1 MAGEAILIVDDSPL
15 NLKLARILLKGQGY
29 VIGTA
34 KEGNE
39 ALSMVGTFKPQL
51 ILTDVQMPGIDG
63 LEVVRRIKANPDTR
77 DIIVVALTSYAM
89 KRDEEKARS
98 AGCDGYI
105 SKPFE
110 SRKLLLQIRQYLD
123 ARPVRE
129 SHSPRKRVV
138 LVAED
143 DPVERKRLCTA
154 LEEAGFT
161 TIAAE
166 DGAEAIEKARL
177 TTPDL
182 IVSDIL
188 LPRLDGLTL
197 CRAARNEPSLASVP
211 ILLRTA
217 RSVEKSDERM
227 ARDMGASALVS
238 KTQDL
243 EAFRHAVDTA
253 LSDDVAALQ
262 AELVSVYSITQ
273 EFLVEGEQH
282 SRRLYEELQT
292 GLDVQGARRC
302 LHGWAGTAGS
312 LGFPQIS
319 QAAFDLDTL
328 LGLSASDVDMLETR
342 FKQLLKL
349 FADALEDARKV
360 APVLAEIVKILS
372 GRSIALIGFDA
383 SEASRTQRLLQQA
396 RASCESV
403 EPGQMHSGAG
413 RTFDIAI
420 VKLTG
425 TGVAS
430 ATQGRVL
437 AGAEGAVLLVGP
449 RELVIQAQHEYQS
462 HVRDFL
468 IEPYSAEEIRLR
480 CCRLVSRSRIKP
492 SALPVSTP
500 AVSAEVARSA
510 GLMTKSAQ
518 RPTRVLILDDDPTV
532 IALVSRTLHGH
543 EIECLAASHAGDVVR
558 MAAQFKPDVI
568 VLDVNLPQMDGFEV
582 LASIKNDDRTKEI
595 AVVMLTA
602 RQQEPDI
609 MKGFGLGAADYI
621 VKPFSP
627 MELVARIRRLVRK

>member
-143 DPVERKRLCTA
+143 DPVERRMLCAA
-154 LEEAGFT
+154 LEDAGFA

-166 DGAEAIEKARL
+166 DGAEAIEQARL

-188 LPRLDGLTL
+188 MPRLDGFTL
-197 CRAARNEPSLASVP
+197 CRAVRNEPGLASVP

-217 RSVEKSDERM
+217 GSIEKSDERM

-238 KTQDL
+238 NTQDL
-243 EAFRHAVDTA
+243 EAFRHAVNTA
-253 LSDDVAALQ
+253 LADDVPALQ

-273 EFLVEGEQH
+273 EFLLEGEQQ
-282 SRRLYEELQT
+282 SRGLCEQLQT
-292 GLDVQGARRC
+292 GLDVQAARRF
-302 LHGWAGTAGS
+302 LHRWAGTGAT
-312 LGFPQIS
+312 LGLPGIG
-319 QAAFDLDTL
+319 QAALELDTL
-328 LGLSASDVDMLETR
+328 LEVSASDVDMLETR
-342 FKQLLKL
+342 FKALLKL
-349 FADALEDARKV
+349 FADALEEARKV
-360 APVLAEIVKILS
+360 APVLPEIVKILS
-372 GRSIALIGFDA
+372 HRSIALIGFDA
-383 SEASRTQRLLQQA
+383 SEAPRTQRLLRQA
-396 RASCESV
+396 GALCERV
-403 EPGQMHSGAG
+403 EPDQTDSGAG

-420 VKLTG
+420 LKLTG
-425 TGVAS
+425 TGAAS
-430 ATQGRVL
+430 GRQGGVL
-437 AGAEGAVLLVGP
+437 ADARSAVLLVGP
-449 RELVIQAQHEYQS
+449 RELVIQAQHEYQR
-462 HVRDFL
+462 HLRDFL

-480 CCRLVSRSRIKP
+480 CCQLVLRSRIRP
-492 SALPVSTP
+492 GALPAGSPRVSGEP
-500 AVSAEVARSA
+500 VP
-510 GLMTKSAQ
+510 
-518 RPTRVLILDDDPTV
+518 RPSRVLMLDDDPTV
-532 IALVSRTLHGH
+532 IALVSHTLHGYK
-543 EIECLAASHAGDVVR
+543 IECLAASHARDVVR
-558 MAAQFKPDVI
+558 MAVEFKPDVI

-582 LASIKNDDRTKEI
+582 LASIKNDERTKEI

-627 MELVARIRRLVRK
+627 MELAARIRRLVRE